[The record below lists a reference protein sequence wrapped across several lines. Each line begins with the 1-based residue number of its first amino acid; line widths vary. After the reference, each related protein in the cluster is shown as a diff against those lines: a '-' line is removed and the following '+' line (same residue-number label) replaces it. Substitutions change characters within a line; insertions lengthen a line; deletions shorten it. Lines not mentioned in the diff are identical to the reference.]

1 MIVNT
6 IKEQAMGILNRKFP
20 NCTVDSIEEC
30 ATDWSSNQVT
40 TIGLVNFYKAYYNEE
55 YKNH

>member
-20 NCTVDSIEEC
+20 KSTIDSIEEC

-40 TIGLVNFYKAYYNEE
+40 TIGLVNFYKAYYNKE

>member
-20 NCTVDSIEEC
+20 NCTTDSIEQC
-30 ATDWSSNQVT
+30 AIDWSSNQVT